1 MEWHEPECVNRDLS
15 VPVLELF
22 LFDLDGFQVF
32 QSLIRPKV
40 MDFLNW
46 ALDFER
52 EELWLDQVEAQ
63 VNIEVVQK
71 FLKEFRY
78 SVCRP
83 QAELAIS
90 GRSAEGLRV

>member
-40 MDFLNW
+40 MNFLNR
-46 ALDFER
+46 ALDIES
-52 EELWLDQVEAQ
+52 EEQQLDQV
-63 VNIEVVQK
+63 
-71 FLKEFRY
+71 
-78 SVCRP
+78 
-83 QAELAIS
+83 
-90 GRSAEGLRV
+90 